1 MRKISWLAILLIG
14 GCTLI
19 VEQSNLVSLM
29 ILQNSAFW
37 MNRYSYARA
46 VSSRKKVMI
55 FSMRR
60 KIKNVWKRMPSKC
73 KSCPNRLSR
82 RMI

>member
-19 VEQSNLVSLM
+19 IEQSNLVSLNDF
-29 ILQNSAFW
+29 QNSAFW

-46 VSSRKKVMI
+46 GSSKKKAMI

-60 KIKNVWKRMPSKC
+60 KIRDV
-73 KSCPNRLSR
+73 
-82 RMI
+82 

>member
-19 VEQSNLVSLM
+19 LEQSNLVSLM
-29 ILQNSAFW
+29 ILQNFAFW

-46 VSSRKKVMI
+46 VSSRKKAMT

-60 KIKNVWKRMPSKC
+60 KIKNVWKIMPSKY
-73 KSCPNRLSR
+73 KSCLNRLSR
-82 RMI
+82 QII

>member
-19 VEQSNLVSLM
+19 LEQSNLVSLNDSSEFRF
-29 ILQNSAFW
+29 LDEQV
-37 MNRYSYARA
+37 SYARA

>member
-19 VEQSNLVSLM
+19 VEQSNLVSLNDSSEFR
-29 ILQNSAFW
+29 LL

-46 VSSRKKVMI
+46 VNSRKKTMI

-60 KIKNVWKRMPSKC
+60 KIKNV
-73 KSCPNRLSR
+73 
-82 RMI
+82 